1 VNLSGGQKARGQS
14 IEIWRDTY
22 TEPRCLLVSLAR
34 AVYSRSSIL
43 LLDDVLSA
51 GASAVSTV
59 LTKYQSLNA
68 VDAHT
73 AHHLYYKCIK
83 GDRMNGRTVILVSHH
98 VQLCVTGASYVVAL
112 DKGHILFAGDQEA
125 FQASSV
131 KEALVHTGGGDVK
144 KEHIAATSAEPGA
157 EPDPASETSSTVV
170 NEPQAKPDRKA
181 PRKLVE
187 DEKRA
192 VGRVSRD
199 VWELYG
205 KACGA
210 YGYWAWFSSV
220 LVLGSLC
227 PVAET
232 WWLKYVHDDSRLL
245 WCGLMW
251 HL

>member
-1 VNLSGGQKARGQS
+1 MIS
-14 IEIWRDTY
+14 Y
-22 TEPRCLLVSLAR
+22 LLVCPF
-34 AVYSRSSIL
+34 
-43 LLDDVLSA
+43 LS
-51 GASAVSTV
+51 TIF
-59 LTKYQSLNA
+59 TKCQSLNA

-83 GDRMNGRTVILVSHH
+83 GELMNGRTVVLVSHH
-98 VQLCVTGASYVVAL
+98 VQLCVTGASYIVAL
-112 DKGHILFAGDQEA
+112 DNGHLLFAGDQEA

-131 KEALVHTGGGDVK
+131 KGALVHTTGGDVK
-144 KEHIAATSAEPGA
+144 KEHIVATSMEPGA
-157 EPDPASETSSTVV
+157 GPDRTSETSSTAV

-199 VWELYG
+199 VWELYV

-220 LVLGSLC
+220 LILGSLC
-227 PVAET
+227 PVAEN
-232 WWLKYVHDDSRLL
+232 WWLKYVHDDGCLL
-245 WCGLMW
+245 WCGLM
-251 HL
+251 